1 MNPIPLPG
9 QLAIGVLA
17 LSFAVAFLLLWDA
30 LRLIWKLCGK
40 DGG

>member
-17 LSFAVAFLLLWDA
+17 LSFAVAFLLLWELYSA
-30 LRLIWKLCGK
+30 PGK
-40 DGG
+40 DGGG